1 MGFFND
7 MKGALGIGNT
17 PSNSASGTTTV
28 PPMPPAN
35 TKPANTKPANNKP
48 TLMSSTLSTNSGMNS
63 LKGGRRRRS
72 SRKTKKRSKRS
83 KTSRRRN

>member
-1 MGFFND
+1 MGFLSEV
-7 MKGALGIGNT
+7 KGALGIGNT

-35 TKPANTKPANNKP
+35 TKPANTKP
-48 TLMSSTLSTNSGMNS
+48 TLMSSTLSTNSGMNA
-63 LKGGRRRRS
+63 LKGGRRRRKS